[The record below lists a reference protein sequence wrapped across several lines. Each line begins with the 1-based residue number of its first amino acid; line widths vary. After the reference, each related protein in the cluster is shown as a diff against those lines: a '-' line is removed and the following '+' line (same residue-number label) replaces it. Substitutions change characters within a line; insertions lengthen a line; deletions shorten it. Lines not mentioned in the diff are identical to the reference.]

1 MRRLLVVIAVALPLS
16 AQAQTWRFAVS
27 GDSRN
32 CGDVVMPA
40 MARGV
45 KTDGAAFYWH
55 LGDFRALHK
64 IDEDMEREA
73 KTPYTITNYFSAA
86 WPDFIRNQIG
96 PLYSYS
102 GVSRHRQ
109 SRNDSANARRLRRAV
124 CRLAEPRRDPAT
136 ASHRQSE

>member
-86 WPDFIRNQIG
+86 W
-96 PLYSYS
+96 
-102 GVSRHRQ
+102 H
-109 SRNDSANARRLRRAV
+109 DSANARRLRRAV